1 MDRPPPD
8 DGRGRDADARATGRR
23 RPRRRTLVDLQPLVR
38 EGRYRIGSHA
48 TRHALAEGF
57 TESDIVGSILTGRE
71 LMRYTRDQ
79 RLLVLGY
86 LPVSGSV
93 RLPLH
98 VVLEYARPR
107 WVDVVTAFIP
117 DDPHRVVSRAR
128 IAEAVRYDRE
138 EATRRARRNGSDSI

>member
-1 MDRPPPD
+1 MDRPPPND
-8 DGRGRDADARATGRR
+8 RNGPRGR
-23 RPRRRTLVDLQPLVR
+23 RPRRRRRTLADLRPLVR

-48 TRHALAEGF
+48 VRHALAEGF
-57 TESDIVGSILTGRE
+57 TENDIVGSVLTGRE
-71 LMRYTRDQ
+71 LMRYWQDQ

-86 LPVSGSV
+86 LPVGSAV

-98 VVLEYARPR
+98 VVLEYSRPR

-117 DDPHRVVSRAR
+117 DDPHRIVSRAR

-138 EATRRARRNGSDSI
+138 HTRRSERSAERDRSS